1 MTYLHLCL
9 LEARA
14 IFRATIPSAT
24 LRTAL
29 CGTAAIVALLTTAL
43 MLWVAVTEGRT
54 PVQGRATIPLLY
66 LMCGLGLSVGIAGA
80 SSLRRREAA
89 GSVWRLAPV
98 PAAVA
103 VFVPLSSIV
112 LLTALVTALAAIPTI
127 LAAAAV
133 SGRSFLLACVIWIL
147 AVAWSTSLSVLLVA
161 GIHRIWGARVS
172 ERAGS
177 LLPLPVSMSFVFLSP
192 DIARLTPASSA
203 AFVLVVGTALLPW
216 VAHQA
221 ADQWAKALASSPIHQ
236 EAGPV
241 RWGRPRWLA
250 LLAGRTQFLWSTAA
264 VLPLFVLA
272 PFPRP
277 EMAAA
282 LGTLLPMVAVG
293 HLLRWERETP
303 DRVRLAPRGRRYVL
317 GLVATAAGAML
328 VAHSILLIALRSDLD
343 RAAALIVLA
352 SVAPLGMT
360 IRTGILRVCVQ
371 CLVAVAAIAII
382 VLTRGD

>member
-1 MTYLHLCL
+1 MTYLRLVT

-14 IFRATIPSAT
+14 IFRTAIPSAT

-29 CGTAAIVALLTTAL
+29 CGTAAIVALLTGAL

-54 PVQGRATIPLLY
+54 PVQGRATVPSLY

-80 SSLRRREAA
+80 SSLQRREAA

-98 PAAVA
+98 PGEVA
-103 VFVPLSSIV
+103 VFVPLLSIV
-112 LLTALVTALAAIPTI
+112 LLTALVTSLAAIPTM
-127 LAAAAV
+127 LAAASV
-133 SGRSFLLACVIWIL
+133 SVPLLLLAAVIWIL
-147 AVAWSTSLSVLLVA
+147 GIAWSTSLSVLLVA

-192 DIARLTPASSA
+192 EVARLTPASSA
-203 AFVLVVGTALLPW
+203 GLVLVVCTALLPW
-216 VAHQA
+216 VVHEA
-221 ADQWAKALASSPIHQ
+221 ADQWVKALASSPIHQ
-236 EAGPV
+236 EAAPV

-250 LLAGRTQFLWSTAA
+250 LLAGRTQFPWSMAA
-264 VLPLFVLA
+264 VLPLFALA

-277 EMAAA
+277 EMAVA
-282 LGTLLPMVAVG
+282 LGTVLPMVAVG

-303 DRVRLAPRGRRYVL
+303 DRARLAPRGRRYL
-317 GLVATAAGAML
+317 MTLMATTAGAML
-328 VAHSILLIALRSDLD
+328 LAHSTVLIALRSDLN

-352 SVAPLGMT
+352 SVAPLGMA
-360 IRTGILRVCVQ
+360 IRSGLLRVCVQ
-371 CLVAVAAIAII
+371 CLVLAAAIAII